1 MIYVQGPTAETTT
14 RRGVTGSLGVSRN
27 QRSVTESVTVVTAGT
42 NGGITVVS
50 RDVVT
55 TLCDTGHCVW
65 FWFILYSAVTTLV
78 IVCGSG
84 LYCTVL

>member
-1 MIYVQGPTAETTT
+1 MIYVQGPTADTTT
-14 RRGVTGSLGVSRN
+14 RRGVTGSLGVSRS
-27 QRSVTESVTVVTAGT
+27 QRSVTESVTAVTAGT

-65 FWFILYSAVTTLV
+65 FWFIMCSAVTLA
-78 IVCGSG
+78 IVCDSG

>member
-14 RRGVTGSLGVSRN
+14 RRGVTGSLGVSRS

-42 NGGITVVS
+42 NGLITVVS

-55 TLCDTGHCVW
+55 TLCDTGHCV
-65 FWFILYSAVTTLV
+65 VLV
-78 IVCGSG
+78 YNVQCCDTGHCG
-84 LYCTVL
+84 